1 MSPGAAGFARALLR
15 LARPH
20 QWTKNFLLLLPPLA
34 HHLTWTPALATAMVR
49 ALLAFSLLGSFGYVL
64 NDLHDAPEDRL
75 HPTKCKRPIASRAI
89 GSRAAAVF
97 AAALLL
103 GAAALALTLP
113 VRFQLILT
121 VYGVGATAYTLAL
134 KRRLL
139 LDVIVLAMLYTLRVF
154 AGGAAVNVPL
164 SSWFVPFTIFFFL
177 SLALA
182 KRVTELRRVG
192 GNAARLPGR
201 AYGGADIFGLAAFGI
216 ASSTAAA
223 LVYCLYLGNPAVTTL
238 YTLPELLWAGLP
250 LLLYWEARLWLFA
263 LRGELDHDPVV
274 FALRDRVSFLALG
287 TFLGIVWLAA

>member
-1 MSPGAAGFARALLR
+1 VTSRVSARGPALVR

-20 QWTKNFLLLLPPLA
+20 QWSKNLLLLLPALA
-34 HHLTWTPALATAMVR
+34 HHLTWTPGLVANMVR
-49 ALLAFSLLGSFGYVL
+49 AFLAFSLLGSFGYIL
-64 NDLHDAPEDRL
+64 NDLHDAAEDRL
-75 HPTKCKRPIASRAI
+75 HPTKRKRPIASGAVSPRTAA
-89 GSRAAAVF
+89 GFAAV
-97 AAALLL
+97 LLL

-113 VRFQLILT
+113 GRFGVVLAL
-121 VYGVGATAYTLAL
+121 YAVGATTYTLAL

-139 LDVIVLAMLYTLRVF
+139 LDVIVLAMIYTLRLF

-164 SSWFVPFTIFFFL
+164 SNWFVPFAVFFFL

-192 GNAARLPGR
+192 GDGARLPGR
-201 AYGGADIFGLAAFGI
+201 AYGSADIFGLAAFGI

-238 YTLPELLWAGLP
+238 YRLPDFLWAGLP
-250 LLLYWEARLWLFA
+250 LLLYWQARLWVFA

-274 FALRDRVSFLALG
+274 FALRDRVSFLAVG
-287 TFLGIVWLAA
+287 AFFVIVWLAA